1 MRVVLDTNILIS
13 ACWTPGG
20 NEARVIAMAVGGA
33 LEIAVSDELEAE
45 YRDVAGRKKFAKQ
58 REALEAAID
67 SLLAVAVRVQPVA
80 ECEACSDADDNQLLD
95 CAVAAGA
102 RSLNLVTAAAMALA
116 EALRQ
121 TDGFPKPVA

>member
-67 SLLAVAVRVQPVA
+67 SLLAVASRRSAALCPPPTWWPCGQA
-80 ECEACSDADDNQLLD
+80 RCGGRWATAS
-95 CAVAAGA
+95 AVH
-102 RSLNLVTAAAMALA
+102 
-116 EALRQ
+116 
-121 TDGFPKPVA
+121 

>member
-33 LEIAVSDELEAE
+33 LEIAVSAELEAE

-58 REALEAAID
+58 REALEGTIEA
-67 SLLAVAVRVQPVA
+67 LLAVASRVEPVA

-102 RSLNLVTAAAMALA
+102 TTCSAAPAMTSFWA
-116 EALRQ
+116 
-121 TDGFPKPVA
+121 TNWVHPVAMTS